1 MTGPALCFNSIKKY
15 LNKYGVASGKNLVFF
30 TNNDSAYETAIDFF
44 EQGIKVEAI
53 VDARDDSDG
62 YFPKKANK
70 LGITILK
77 GYEISDTVGR
87 LKIREIKLKKITT
100 QKSNEKSSI
109 NIKCDLLAIAGGWT
123 PTVHLFTQSKGKLK
137 FRDSDG
143 SFIPSEIYQDT
154 LCVGSCNG
162 DYDLNE
168 ILLKTQEDTLI
179 YLNDNQENKI
189 DEGSAYLAKEV
200 RHFH

>member
-1 MTGPALCFNSIKKY
+1 MLSNSAKKY
-15 LNKYGVASGKNLVFF
+15 LNKYGVAPGKNLVFF

-53 VDARDDSDG
+53 VDTRDGSDG
-62 YFPKKANK
+62 YYPKKASK
-70 LGITILK
+70 LGITTLK

-87 LKIREIKLKKITT
+87 LKIREVKLRKIKTENN
-100 QKSNEKSSI
+100 NEKSSI

-137 FRDSDG
+137 FRDVDG
-143 SFIPSEIYQDT
+143 SFIPNEVYQDT

-162 DYDLNE
+162 DYNLNE
-168 ILLKTQEDTLI
+168 ILIKTEEDTYKLSLI
-179 YLNDNQENKI
+179 HI
-189 DEGSAYLAKEV
+189 
-200 RHFH
+200 

>member
-1 MTGPALCFNSIKKY
+1 MCIRDSSNSAKKY
-15 LNKYGVASGKNLVFF
+15 LNKYGVSPGKNLVFF

-143 SFIPSEIYQDT
+143 SFIPSEVYQDT

-162 DYDLNE
+162 DYNLNE
-168 ILLKTQEDTLI
+168 ILLKTQEDTYK
-179 YLNDNQENKI
+179 YLNDNQRVVMDYLPENK
-189 DEGSAYLAKEV
+189 
-200 RHFH
+200 